1 MVNIQIIRIFTK
13 MREMIQ
19 THKDL
24 LLKMEKL
31 EKKVTGQDEKIALIF
46 KYLQKFINIQEKP
59 RKSIGFRRKD

>member
-1 MVNIQIIRIFTK
+1 

-24 LLKMEKL
+24 LLKMEKV